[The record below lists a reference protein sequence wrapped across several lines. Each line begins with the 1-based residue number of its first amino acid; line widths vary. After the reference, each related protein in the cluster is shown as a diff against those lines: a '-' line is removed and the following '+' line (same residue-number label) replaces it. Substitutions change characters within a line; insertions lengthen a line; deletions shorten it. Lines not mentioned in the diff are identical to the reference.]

1 MTYKKFDK
9 KQKVAVNQT
18 IKLKDGRNL
27 GYADLGN
34 PEAKPLFHFHGIPGS
49 RLEVAI
55 FADRVIQNNIRLIGI
70 DRPGM
75 GLSDFKKDRTI
86 LDWPD
91 DVVELADALGIE
103 KFAIEGISAG
113 GPYATAC
120 AYKIPDRLTTCGII
134 SGLGPMDLEV
144 EEEIKSIRRLSFVIR
159 RIPWLFKLMIFFQSR
174 GLKDLEKAEKKM
186 RKTIKKFPEPD
197 REVMDDPKLLPLFI
211 KESAEAFSQGNKGV
225 IYEGKLY
232 AKPWGFSLEDIT
244 PKLKVYLWHGE
255 VDDAVPVAM
264 GRGVCKA
271 IPNCE
276 GKFYPNDGHYSTIFK
291 YFEEIISTLTS

>member
-1 MTYKKFDK
+1 MTYNKLDK
-9 KQKVAVNQT
+9 KQKVSVNQT

-34 PEAKPLFHFHGIPGS
+34 LEAKPLFHFHGFPGS

-55 FADRVIQNNIRLIGI
+55 FADRVVQNNIRLIGI

-91 DVVELADALGIE
+91 DVVELADALGID
-103 KFAIEGISAG
+103 KFAIEGISGG
-113 GPYATAC
+113 GPYAAAC

-134 SGLGPMDLEV
+134 SGLGPIDLEV
-144 EEEIKSIRRLSFVIR
+144 EEKIKSIRRLSFVIR
-159 RIPWLFKLMIFFQSR
+159 RMPWLFKLMISLQSR

-186 RKTIKKFPEPD
+186 RETIKKFPEQD
-197 REVMDDPKLLPLFI
+197 REVMNDPKLLPLFI
-211 KESAEAFSQGNKGV
+211 RESAEAFRQGNKGAF
-225 IYEGKLY
+225 YEGKLY
-232 AKPWGFSLEDIT
+232 AKPWGFSPEDIS
-244 PKLKVYLWHGE
+244 PKLKMYIWHGE
-255 VDDAVPVAM
+255 VDEAVPVAM
-264 GRGVCKA
+264 GRGMCKA

-291 YFEEIISTLTS
+291 YFEDIISTLIS

>member
-1 MTYKKFDK
+1 MTKENLEKMQNIAF
-9 KQKVAVNQT
+9 NQT

-27 GYADLGN
+27 GYADLGD
-34 PEAKPLFHFHGIPGS
+34 PEAKPLFHFHGFPGS

-55 FADRVIQNNIRLIGI
+55 FADRVVKNNIRLIGI

-75 GLSDFKKDRTI
+75 GLSDFKKGRTI

-103 KFAIEGISAG
+103 KFAIEGISGG
-113 GPYATAC
+113 GPYAAAC
-120 AYKIPDRLTTCGII
+120 AYKIPDRLTACGII
-134 SGLGPMDLEV
+134 SGLGPMDLAV
-144 EEEIKSIRRLSFVIR
+144 EEKIKSIRRLSFVIR
-159 RIPWLFKLMIFFQSR
+159 RMPWLFKLMISFQSR
-174 GLKDLEKAEKKM
+174 GLKDLEKAESKM

-197 REVMDDPKLLPLFI
+197 RKVMDDPKLLPLFI
-211 KESAEAFSQGNKGV
+211 KESAEAFRQGNKGA

-232 AKPWGFSLEDIT
+232 AKSWGFSLEDIS

-255 VDDAVPVAM
+255 VDEAVPVAM

-271 IPNCE
+271 IPNCD
-276 GKFYPNDGHYSTIFK
+276 GIFYPNEGHYSTIFK
-291 YFEEIISTLTS
+291 YFEEIVSALTS